1 MEVKDLYNE
10 AIQARRNMGIVGGD
24 ITLLMNTLIML
35 KIYDKLDE
43 LKPIEI
49 IEELKA
55 EEKPKKKV

>member
-43 LKPIEI
+43 LKPVEI
-49 IEELKA
+49 VEAIA

>member
-43 LKPIEI
+43 LKPVEI
-49 IEELKA
+49 VETIA